1 MRIII
6 MSYLSKA
13 TELFQMIENGK
24 MLEALDKFYHPDLHV
39 IRADGKVRDGIEVNR
54 KYEKEFLSN
63 LQEIYGAEVKAI
75 TSDEKR
81 GITMVEYW
89 VNIKFK
95 DGTRKKYEEVAVQ
108 YWEGDKI
115 KTERFYDGKS

>member
-1 MRIII
+1 
-6 MSYLSKA
+6 MSYHSKA
-13 TELFQMIENGK
+13 KELFHMIENGK
-24 MLEALDKFYHPDLHV
+24 MLEALDKFYHPDMKV
-39 IRADGKVRDGIEVNR
+39 ICVNGKIRNGIEDN
-54 KYEKEFLSN
+54 KNYEKDFLSN
-63 LQEIYGAEVKAI
+63 LQEVFGGEVTAI
-75 TSDEKR
+75 TSDEIR

-89 VNIKFK
+89 VSLKFK

>member
-1 MRIII
+1 
-6 MSYLSKA
+6 MSYLLKA

-24 MLEALDKFYHPDLHV
+24 MLEALDKFYHPDLHI

-54 KYEKEFLSN
+54 KYEKDFLSN

-115 KTERFYDGKS
+115 KVERFYEGKS